1 MRPGSVFCLLQGLG
15 AVAAV
20 ELEAGDGRV
29 VAHEVLRDAP
39 VASHHLI
46 SPIIIMTTDPKI

>member
-1 MRPGSVFCLLQGLG
+1 MLRLLQGLG

-29 VAHEVLRDAP
+29 VAHEVLGDAP
-39 VASHHLI
+39 VASHHLKFI
-46 SPIIIMTTDPKI
+46 APIIIVMATNTKS